1 MAEQLVRRAVEAF
14 MARHVEAL
22 LTEGVRDWFNAVFG
36 VFPDWRPQPRAEAY
50 DEKSAVVIGLDVTA
64 TSAGGGVPVDQTY
77 WLGARVEA
85 DKITFF
91 GFRQDR
97 AGRHGRGHMIPPDTS
112 IGKVRLRVA
121 DLDDLA
127 TFYERVIGLG
137 AVERDGHVTR
147 LGPADGEPLIEL
159 VSAPDALRAP
169 SFSTGLFHLAIL
181 VPDRAQLARA
191 LQRVAEA
198 GWRLTGAS
206 DHLVSEALYLQDPEG
221 NGIEIYHDRPRDQW
235 RRNGDEL
242 AMATLPLDLES
253 VMGELDQAER
263 PANGIAPG
271 TTMGHVH
278 LQVADI
284 PAAEAFYNG
293 AVGLDVMVRSYPGAL
308 FLAAGGYH
316 HHLGVNTWQSQGA
329 PAPPEGA
336 LGLDRYE
343 LVLPSAAE
351 RDSAADRLAA
361 AGAEPERADEGVLA
375 TDPSGNRVLLTAR
388 DS

>member
-1 MAEQLVRRAVEAF
+1 
-14 MARHVEAL
+14 
-22 LTEGVRDWFNAVFG
+22 
-36 VFPDWRPQPRAEAY
+36 
-50 DEKSAVVIGLDVTA
+50 
-64 TSAGGGVPVDQTY
+64 
-77 WLGARVEA
+77 
-85 DKITFF
+85 
-91 GFRQDR
+91 
-97 AGRHGRGHMIPPDTS
+97 MIPPDTS

-121 DLDDLA
+121 DLNDLT
-127 TFYERVIGLG
+127 TFYERVIGLQ
-137 AVERDGHVTR
+137 AVEREGDVAR
-147 LGPADGEPLIEL
+147 LGAIGGEPVIEL
-159 VSAPDALRAP
+159 VGAPDAPPAP

-181 VPDRAQLARA
+181 VPDRAELARS
-191 LQRVAEA
+191 LQRVAGA

-221 NGIEIYHDRPRDQW
+221 NGIEIYRDRPREEW

-253 VMGELDQAER
+253 VLGELDPSER
-263 PANGIAPG
+263 AAGGMPGG

-284 PAAEAFYNG
+284 PAAEGFYNR
-293 AVGLDVMVRSYPGAL
+293 ALGLDVMVRSYPGAL

-316 HHLGVNTWQSQGA
+316 HHIGLNTWQSEGA
-329 PAPPEGA
+329 PPPPEGS

-351 RDSAADRLAA
+351 RDSAADRLAEV
-361 AGAEPERADEGVLA
+361 GADPQRLDEGVVA
-375 TDPSGNRVLLTAR
+375 SDPSGNRVLLTAR

>member
-1 MAEQLVRRAVEAF
+1 
-14 MARHVEAL
+14 
-22 LTEGVRDWFNAVFG
+22 
-36 VFPDWRPQPRAEAY
+36 
-50 DEKSAVVIGLDVTA
+50 
-64 TSAGGGVPVDQTY
+64 
-77 WLGARVEA
+77 
-85 DKITFF
+85 
-91 GFRQDR
+91 
-97 AGRHGRGHMIPPDTS
+97 MIPPETS

-121 DLDDLA
+121 DLDDLT
-127 TFYERVIGLG
+127 TFYERVIGLKD
-137 AVERDGHVTR
+137 VERDGHLAR
-147 LGPADGEPLIEL
+147 LGAAEGEPVVEL
-159 VSAPDALRAP
+159 LGAPDAAP
-169 SFSTGLFHLAIL
+169 APGFSTGLFHLAIL
-181 VPDRAQLARA
+181 VPDRAELARS
-191 LQRVAEA
+191 LQRVAAA

-221 NGIEIYHDRPRDQW
+221 NAIEIYRDRPREEW

-253 VMGELDQAER
+253 VLAELGPAER
-263 PANGIAPG
+263 QANGMPAG

-284 PAAEAFYNG
+284 PAAEGFYSR
-293 AVGLDVMVRSYPGAL
+293 ALGLDVMVRSYPGAL

-316 HHLGVNTWQSQGA
+316 HHVGLNTWQSQGA

-343 LVLPSAAE
+343 LVLPNAAE

-361 AGAEPERADEGVLA
+361 ARAHVERLDDGVLA
-375 TDPSGNRVLLTAR
+375 TDPSSNRVLLTAR